1 MFKKAASG
9 FSQTILLF
17 ALFIAVFSATVFT
30 LFTPLHIKNWLSG
43 GRIYT
48 AAPSVIT
55 ENITKNESKNDQTSS
70 LLTNPLIKQ
79 AVLETITPKL
89 LSTTADS
96 LIDNGFGWLD
106 GTSKELRLTIP
117 IDQIRKDFA
126 DNLHD
131 LIHERYESLPPCTP
145 QLQPSTTDPLTINCR
160 AGNVLPG
167 HEELEAY
174 IDQTIDSSGIFNAE
188 TIKDG
193 SVVLAENSNT
203 TLPKIYQYTKLI
215 PIIASLLVVLGGV
228 GVVLTS
234 DKRKLGLAKLGRLLA
249 AAGLLIASLLWLSSI
264 ALIQAEDSIYDHIT
278 NLAARDAIHATLTT
292 IKSDLLRTGLVF
304 ALIPIVF
311 GLVLVT
317 IMYVDKKIHEP
328 RKPKPVPEPVP
339 EPEPIPEPAPEVK
352 PIKAPVAKTAPIV
365 KQPPKP
371 KLVKIKDENIV
382 KPTQEAEFK

>member
-9 FSQTILLF
+9 FSQSILIF
-17 ALFIAVFSATVFT
+17 ALFIAVFSTTAFT
-30 LFTPLHIKNWLSG
+30 LFTPLHFKNWLSG

-48 AAPSVIT
+48 AAPGVIS
-55 ENITKNESKNDQTSS
+55 EHIIKNESKNDQASS
-70 LLTNPLIKQ
+70 LLNNPTVKQ

-96 LIDNGFGWLD
+96 LIDNGFEWLD

-126 DNLHD
+126 DNIHD
-131 LIHERYESLPPCTP
+131 LIHERYESLPPCSP
-145 QLQPSTTDPLTINCR
+145 QLQPTTTDPLTINCSV
-160 AGNVLPG
+160 GNVLPG

-188 TIKDG
+188 IITDG
-193 SVVLAENSNT
+193 SAVLAENSNT
-203 TLPKIYQYTKLI
+203 TLPKVYQYTKLI
-215 PIIASLLVVLGGV
+215 PMTALLLVVFGGA

-234 DKRKLGLAKLGRLLA
+234 EKRKLGLAKLGRLLA
-249 AAGLLIASLLWLSSI
+249 AAGLLIASFMWLSSLAI
-264 ALIQAEDSIYDHIT
+264 IQAENSIYDEIT

-292 IKSDLLRTGLVF
+292 IKNDMLQTGLVI
-304 ALIPIVF
+304 ALIPIVL
-311 GLVLVT
+311 GLVLVS

-328 RKPKPVPEPVP
+328 RKPKPEPVP
-339 EPEPIPEPAPEVK
+339 EPEPTPEVK
-352 PIKAPVAKTAPIV
+352 PVNAPVAKTAPLV

-371 KLVKIKDENIV
+371 KLIKIKDEKIV